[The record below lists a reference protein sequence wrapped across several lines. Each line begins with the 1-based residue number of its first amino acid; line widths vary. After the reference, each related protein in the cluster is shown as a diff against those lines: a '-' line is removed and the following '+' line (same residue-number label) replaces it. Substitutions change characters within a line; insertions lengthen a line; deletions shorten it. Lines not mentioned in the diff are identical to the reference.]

1 MVKLL
6 IGHKGSGK
14 TKQMIDL
21 ANTQAQNSNGSVI
34 FINKNSRLML
44 DLSYMIRVIC
54 MEDFTEITN
63 SDEYIGFLYGI
74 ISLDSDIE
82 TIYIDSI
89 LKHANFQLEDIPG
102 IGPARRKA
110 LLKAFGSL
118 KAVREA
124 VGPFFPLEFRMSG
137 AEFVEERQLKIFS
150 EHIRRGDRHD
160 VVIANGKTFKHLVG
174 SRGRKQVA
182 VI

>member
-34 FINKNSRLML
+34 YINKNSRLML

-54 MEDFTEITN
+54 MEDFPEITN

-102 IGPARRKA
+102 
-110 LLKAFGSL
+110 F
-118 KAVREA
+118 
-124 VGPFFPLEFRMSG
+124 LERLNG
-137 AEFVEERQLKIFS
+137 IS
-150 EHIRRGDRHD
+150 EHFNIEFIVSLSADKEEMIGVD
-160 VVIANGKTFKHLVG
+160 F
-174 SRGRKQVA
+174 SRYEVLN
-182 VI
+182 